1 MDKKVNTNR
10 QRVNI
15 AAFLFIAATIVVT
28 SCNYNGKRHTGYSY
42 SSSYNCDDTLKSF
55 DISLYA
61 RVSSRYNHNSLPII
75 IIISTPS
82 GVRYSDTLQ
91 LPVTEKGVGT
101 RKVQSGIWQDYEWS
115 YRRNI
120 VFSNKGKWIFTLKQ
134 DSLSLAL
141 TGVGQ
146 MGVKVSQSKNR

>member
-1 MDKKVNTNR
+1 MDKKVNINR
-10 QRVNI
+10 LRVNI
-15 AAFLFIAATIVVT
+15 AAFLVIAATTVVT

-42 SSSYNCDDTLKSF
+42 SSFYNCDDTLNSF
-55 DISLYA
+55 NLSLYA
-61 RVSSRYNHNSLPII
+61 RVSSTYEHNSVPVI
-75 IIISTPS
+75 IIISTPL

-91 LPVTEKGVGT
+91 LPVKGRCAGT
-101 RKVQSGIWQDYEWS
+101 RKVKSGIWEDYEWS
-115 YRRNI
+115 YRKNI